1 MNYTEHKRTEK
12 PSTLLG
18 EHKRKMQYGKYVKE
32 RIKTKGKLTFEQ
44 YLTNLSND

>member
-18 EHKRKMQYGKYVKE
+18 EEKRKMEYGKYVKE
-32 RIKTKGKLTFEQ
+32 RIKAKGKLTFEQ
-44 YLTNLSND
+44 YLTNGT